1 MEFSNQAI
9 TGGVSSFKM
18 NASAIHPV
26 LAAQRWGLLRLQ
38 GLGQKVHPRHMKA
51 PHLLVGER
59 GEFEALFFLRRQ
71 GYLVVERRWRTP
83 ESNGDLDLIAW
94 DGEML
99 CVVEVKTRTARDLTP
114 AASAVD
120 ESKRKML
127 REMARAYRR
136 TIPRPTDGPVAPRF
150 DVVSVYLV
158 GNTAECEIV
167 RGAFSMNPSL
177 SRNEHDRF
185 GV

>member
-1 MEFSNQAI
+1 M
-9 TGGVSSFKM
+9 
-18 NASAIHPV
+18 HPL
-26 LAAQRWGLLRLQ
+26 LAAQRWSLLGLQ
-38 GLGQKVHPRHMKA
+38 SLGQKVHPRHKGA

-59 GEFEALFFLRRQ
+59 GELEALFFLRRQ
-71 GYLVVERRWRTP
+71 GYVVVERRWRTP
-83 ESNGDLDLIAW
+83 ESNGDVDLIAW

-99 CVVEVKTRTARDLTP
+99 SMIEVKTRTARDLTP

-136 TIPRPTDGPVAPRF
+136 TIPKSKDGSVVLRF

-158 GNTAECEIV
+158 GGKAECELV
-167 RGAFSMNPSL
+167 RGAFPLNPSTG
-177 SRNEHDRF
+177 RNEHERF